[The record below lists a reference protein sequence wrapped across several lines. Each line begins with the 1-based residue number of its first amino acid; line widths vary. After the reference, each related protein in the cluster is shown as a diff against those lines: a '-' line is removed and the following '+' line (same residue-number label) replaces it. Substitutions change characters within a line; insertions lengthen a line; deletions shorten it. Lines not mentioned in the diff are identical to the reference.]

1 VEEALRTHYKQ
12 VLANTFSRII
22 NSHDQIRTA
31 ASACGCGC
39 GCGCGC
45 SLQLTRNRRINYQTN
60 LYMGEEMQEVT
71 HPEVEVEVEARHCSL
86 LPL

>member
-1 VEEALRTHYKQ
+1 VEEALRTHHKQ
-12 VLANTFSRII
+12 VLAKNISRII

-31 ASACGCGC
+31 ASACGCG
-39 GCGCGC
+39 
-45 SLQLTRNRRINYQTN
+45 LTRNRRINYQTN

-71 HPEVEVEVEARHCSL
+71 HPEVEVEARHCSL